1 MLRRALLSVA
11 KIAYPRPTIQTY
23 FRSFSLQK
31 PIGYPFSSDKSL
43 SVADIPAENVQIR
56 ASEAT
61 VGEVKVDFYRTEG
74 GISILDKVKG
84 VKSSESGQLYVLS
97 FTCNVCQTKMIRSFT
112 KQAYHNGVV
121 LVKCDGCEGTHL
133 VADNL
138 GWFDDKPVNLD
149 TTYEGKVQKVH
160 DHVAIV
166 KFLKAA
172 FEDEANS
179 KAKESPPS
187 EKVEEEGGRKE

>member
-1 MLRRALLSVA
+1 MLRRALLSIT
-11 KIAYPRPTIQTY
+11 KIAHPKPNSQT
-23 FRSFSLQK
+23 FFKPFSLQR
-31 PIGYPFSSDKSL
+31 PVSYLFSSDKSL
-43 SVADIPAENVQIR
+43 TAAQIPTENVQIR
-56 ASEAT
+56 ASEAI
-61 VGEVKVDFYRTEG
+61 VGEEQIDYYRTAG

-97 FTCNVCQTKMIRSFT
+97 FTCNKCQTKSIRSFT
-112 KQAYHNGVV
+112 KHAYHKGVV

-172 FEDEANS
+172 FEDEVDP
-179 KAKESPPS
+179 KAKESS
-187 EKVEEEGGRKE
+187 SS